1 MMRCKMLWSLAALLL
16 FSGCASVR
24 LIESDVNS
32 YSQWPASRSA
42 GSFRFER
49 LPSQQAQAAEQAAVE
64 AAALPALEKA
74 GFSLAAAD
82 QAVDFLVQVASALTR
97 YDRAPWDDPYPWGW
111 NSGFFYGGR
120 YHRGASLGLSFHI
133 PQPYYVREVSVLV
146 RDARTQQVL
155 YETRARH
162 DGRWADDAVRATLF
176 EAALKDFPRPAV
188 SPRRVRIE
196 IPR

>member
-1 MMRCKMLWSLAALLL
+1 MRWKMLWALGALLVL
-16 FSGCASVR
+16 SGCASVR

-32 YSQWPASRSA
+32 YSQWPTTRSP

-49 LPSQQAQAAEQAAVE
+49 LPSQQAQAAEQDAVE
-64 AAALPALEKA
+64 AAALPALQQA
-74 GFSLAAAD
+74 GFTLAANAGS
-82 QAVDFLVQVASALTR
+82 ADFLVQVASALTR

-111 NSGFFYGGR
+111 NTGLFYGGR
-120 YHRGASLGLSFHI
+120 YHRGASLGLSFNV
-133 PQPYYVREVSVLV
+133 PQPYYVRDVSVLI

-162 DGRWADDAVRATLF
+162 DGRWADEAVRATLF
-176 EAALKDFPRPAV
+176 EAAMKDFPQPAL